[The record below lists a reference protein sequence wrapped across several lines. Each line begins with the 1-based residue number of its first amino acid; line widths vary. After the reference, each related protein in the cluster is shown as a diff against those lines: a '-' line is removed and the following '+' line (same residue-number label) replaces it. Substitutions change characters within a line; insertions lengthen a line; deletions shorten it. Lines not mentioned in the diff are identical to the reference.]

1 MNIKKIGL
9 TALAG
14 SLAVVSAHAVDLSVS
29 GKTEVTYV
37 SKDDAATGNPFG
49 MGNSIAFSGSGDVNG
64 MTATFTAAIGDQGQA
79 STSTSETFSSA
90 SLMLDMGDMGTIGF
104 DQGVGEFGVGTI
116 DDKMPYAYEEQWTY
130 TGASNGLRAAGGT
143 NVVGY
148 KNSLM
153 GYQLSLEIDPGHNA
167 TGSATADGSSTG
179 AGTTDSGF
187 NFAITGSPADG
198 VNVGLGYGTE
208 SHSDDT
214 AGTGL
219 ALADKDET
227 YSTGFVTYAMGAATV
242 GVQMSGGYGGSIGTS
257 SQEVMIYGVS
267 YSVNEN
273 LAVSYSEM
281 DNDFGIG
288 MQDAAGV
295 KGGVTEST
303 KGLGASYTM
312 GSASVRAL
320 ASSTD
325 NVGGNANND
334 TDHLEISLMLAF

>member
-14 SLAVVSAHAVDLSVS
+14 SLAVVSAHAVELSVS

-79 STSTSETFSSA
+79 STSTSETFASA
-90 SLMLDMGDMGTIGF
+90 SLMLDMGDMGTVGF
-104 DQGVGEFGVGTI
+104 DQGVGEFGLGTI
-116 DDKMPYAYEEQWTY
+116 DDKMPYAYEEQWAN
-130 TGASNGLRAAGGT
+130 TGGSTGIRAAGGT

-148 KNSLM
+148 KNSFM
-153 GYQLSLEIDPGHNA
+153 GYQLSLEVDPGHNA
-167 TGSATADGSSTG
+167 TGSATGDGLSTG
-179 AGTTDSGF
+179 EGTTDSGY

-198 VNVGLGYGTE
+198 FNVGIGYGEE
-208 SHSDDT
+208 SHNDDT
-214 AGTGL
+214 AGTGT
-219 ALADKDET
+219 AAADKDET
-227 YSTGFVTYAMGAATV
+227 STAAYVTYAMGGMTV
-242 GVQMSGGYGGSIGTS
+242 GVQLNGGYGGSIGTS
-257 SQEVMIYGVS
+257 SQDVMIYGIS

-273 LAVSYSEM
+273 LAISYAEM

-288 MQDAAGV
+288 TMDIAGT
-295 KGGVTEST
+295 KGQVTEAT

-325 NVGGNANND
+325 NVGGDANND